1 MSKRISII
9 GAGTAGLACAI
20 FLARQG
26 HHITVYETVSALMP
40 VGAGILLQPT
50 GQQVLQRL
58 ELLEQLW
65 PQGAEID
72 ALRGYN
78 RAGWTVMDLRY
89 RDIGAPI
96 RGLGMHRANL
106 AEALRGAAC
115 AAGVTLRYSAPVQ
128 QLTQTGQDARLHLSS
143 GEIIACDAVIIAS
156 GTRSALRDALPVK
169 KSVTAYPWGALW
181 AIGELN
187 NWQAARVLE
196 QVYDGPR
203 KLMGILPTGQHPV
216 SGKSCYS
223 LFWSLRKRDYPN
235 WQTGDF
241 AQWLTSLREH
251 WPEAEP
257 LLQGITPEHVAW
269 AEYSDVVMERWHH
282 GRIVCIG
289 DCAHAMSPQLGQGAN
304 LALVDADILSNCIN
318 VHSDLREAF
327 SAYSVQR
334 RAHLRYYQRASRW
347 LTPLYQ
353 SDLPLGLLRDA
364 GTWLGRRVPFIYQQ
378 TLATLAGHK
387 TGLFSALDSHKH
399 FTKIDDYTA

>member
-1 MSKRISII
+1 MRRRISII
-9 GAGTAGLACAI
+9 GAGTAGLASAI
-20 FLARQG
+20 LLARQG
-26 HHITVYETVSALMP
+26 HHVTVYETVTALTP

-58 ELLEQLW
+58 GLLEELW
-65 PQGAEID
+65 AQGAQID
-72 ALRGYN
+72 ALRGYT
-78 RAGWTVMDLRY
+78 RGGWKVMDLHY
-89 RDIGAPI
+89 RDVCAQT

-106 AEALRGAAC
+106 AEALRAAAC
-115 AAGVTLRYSAPVQ
+115 DAGVTIRYGAPVQ
-128 QLTQTGQDARLHLSS
+128 QLTQTELQALLHFSD
-143 GEIIACDAVIIAS
+143 GEIIASDAVIIAS

-169 KSVTAYPWGALW
+169 KSVKAYPWGALW
-181 AIGELN
+181 AICELDD
-187 NWQAARVLE
+187 WQAPHVLE

-203 KLMGILPTGQHPV
+203 KLMGILPTGKHPV
-216 SGKSCYS
+216 SGRNCYS
-223 LFWSLRKRDYPN
+223 LFWSLRKTQYPD
-235 WQTGDF
+235 WQAGDF
-241 AQWLTSLREH
+241 AQWRDSLQAH
-251 WPEAEP
+251 WPKAESV
-257 LLQGITPEHVAW
+257 LQGLTPQHFAW
-269 AEYSDVVMERWHH
+269 AEYSDVVMQRWHH

-327 SAYSVQR
+327 SAYSAQR